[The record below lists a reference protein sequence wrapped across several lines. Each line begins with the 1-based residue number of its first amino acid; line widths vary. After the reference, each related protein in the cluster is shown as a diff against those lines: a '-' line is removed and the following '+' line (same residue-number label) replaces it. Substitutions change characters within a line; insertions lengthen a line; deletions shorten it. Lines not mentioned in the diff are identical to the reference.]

1 MHFKTLSNTGIR
13 ISAIGLGAMPLS
25 LDRRPPEDKAIAV
38 IHRSLDLGVNLIDT
52 ADSYCIDEND
62 KHHNEK
68 LIAKALLAYTGNF
81 GGSVHSVQDV
91 VVATKGGLLRPNG
104 DWTVHGEPSHIRRTI
119 KESFEALG
127 GFYPIPL
134 WQLHAVD
141 PKYSIES
148 TFVPIREA
156 VDMGLIKHVG
166 VSNFSVE
173 QIERAMK
180 IVPIVSVQNQHNPW
194 HRNPEYDGVLD
205 FCEKKNLIFLPWSP
219 VGGGYRY
226 KQLLKIAPLTDMAK
240 AKSCSVYS
248 LILTWLRQK
257 SPCVV
262 PIPGAS
268 HVSSIEDSVSSL
280 NVTLTK
286 EEMKHIDDIT
296 ANLK

>member
-1 MHFKTLSNTGIR
+1 
-13 ISAIGLGAMPLS
+13 MPLS
-25 LDRRPPEDKAIAV
+25 LNNRPSESQAIQV

-68 LIAKALLAYTGNF
+68 LIAKALSSYSGNF
-81 GGSVHSVQDV
+81 GGSVSNVQEV
-91 VVATKGGLLRPNG
+91 IVATKGGLMRPDG
-104 DWTVHGEPSHIRRTI
+104 DWTVNGDPNHIRRTI

-127 GFYPIPL
+127 GFLPIPL

-141 PKYSIES
+141 DKYTIEQ
-148 TFVPIREA
+148 TFQPIKEA
-156 VDMGLIKHVG
+156 VDMGLIKYVG

-173 QIERAMK
+173 QIRRAQK

-194 HRNPEYDGVLD
+194 YRRPETDGVLD
-205 FCEKKNLIFLPWSP
+205 YCEKNNLIFLPWSP

-226 KQLLKIAPLTDMAK
+226 KKLLQIKEFIELAASK
-240 AKSCSVYS
+240 GCSVYS
-248 LILTWLRQK
+248 LVLAWLRQK

-268 HVSSIEDSVSSL
+268 KVSSIEDSVHSL
-280 NVTLTK
+280 KVNLTQQEMTTIDNVC
-286 EEMKHIDDIT
+286 KH
-296 ANLK
+296 LH